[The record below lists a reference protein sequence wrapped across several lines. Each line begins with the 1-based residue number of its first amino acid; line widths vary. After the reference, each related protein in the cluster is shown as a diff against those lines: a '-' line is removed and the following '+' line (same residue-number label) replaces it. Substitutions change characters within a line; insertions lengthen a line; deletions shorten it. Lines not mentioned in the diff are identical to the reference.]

1 MKAYLKHGRWG
12 EFLLIAGDLI
22 SDHFNL
28 YGQWAE
34 TEIDLCRVLL
44 TPDSVVIEAGANL
57 GTHTVALSKL
67 CPAGQIIVFEPQ
79 SKLFGLLSGN
89 LAINRCDNV
98 RAFNM
103 ALADTVTEF
112 EIETGN
118 YDYAFNYGAFSIN
131 KGFSTERQFPGY
143 VRYEKVRT
151 QTIDAAVAEQQLER
165 VDLLKIDVE
174 GYEQKVLDGAKDT
187 IARFMPDLI
196 VEAVDRDQ
204 TKAVHA
210 MMKERGYS
218 AHWIAAPRFVPTNY
232 NCSQIETPGYDFSLL
247 FRSRGKAIPV
257 GLQAFDRVQDIENGV
272 VIVTHFEL
280 PTSVE
285 SKAA

>member
-44 TPDSVVIEAGANL
+44 KPDAVVIEAGANL

-67 CPAGQIIVFEPQ
+67 CPTGLVIAFEAQ
-79 SKLFGLLSGN
+79 SKIFGLLSGN

-103 ALADTVTEF
+103 ALADRVKELD
-112 EIETGN
+112 IETGN
-118 YDYAFNYGAFSIN
+118 YDHAFNYGSFSLD
-131 KGFSTERQFPGY
+131 KGFSTEQQFPGY
-143 VRYEKVRT
+143 VRYERVRT
-151 QTIDAAVAEQQLER
+151 QTIDAAVAEQQLDR

-174 GYEQKVLDGAKDT
+174 GYEEQVLQGAAET
-187 IARFMPDLI
+187 IEKFAPDLI
-196 VEAVDRDQ
+196 VEAVHRDQ

-210 MMKERGYS
+210 IMKERGYS
-218 AHWIAAPRFVPTNY
+218 AHWIAAPRYVPTNY
-232 NCSQIETPGYDFSLL
+232 NCSQIITPGHDFSLL
-247 FRSRGKAIPV
+247 FRSSGKAIPI
-257 GLQAFDRVQDIENGV
+257 GMQAFDRVQDIENGIIV
-272 VIVTHFEL
+272 VTQFEL
-280 PTSVE
+280 SHSPE
-285 SKAA
+285 SQAA